1 MQIKRDKVWTTLG
14 WSLIGNIAGIGMVR
28 YIEKNNDKYRSLKHF
43 KKREIMK
50 VFSFLGMVGIF
61 TLYGYGNAQQ

>member
-14 WSLIGNIAGIGMVR
+14 WSVIGNLAGIGVVR
-28 YIEKNNDKYRSLKHF
+28 YIEKNSDKYNSLKHF

-50 VFSFLGMVGIF
+50 VFSFLSMIGIF
-61 TLYGYGNAQQ
+61 TMYGYGNAK

>member
-1 MQIKRDKVWTTLG
+1 
-14 WSLIGNIAGIGMVR
+14 MVR
-28 YIEKNNDKYRSLKHF
+28 YIEKNNDKYNSLKHF

-61 TLYGYGNAQQ
+61 TLYGYGNAQQQFVRAKLKIVEEHSVEASGK